1 MKAILLPVPRV
12 SHWSGGQT
20 AEIALW
26 PPQSSYADRNFL
38 WRLSSATVE
47 CETSVFTSLP
57 DYDRI
62 IALLHGELTLDAA
75 GRRVQLGVC
84 QPYAFD
90 GGTPVTSTGRAVDFN
105 LMLRKGKCRGE
116 MLGLQR
122 GEHRLASDAAFEHS
136 AHLFYAVDPLT
147 VRWKDNGCVLPAGG
161 CLQVTLC
168 SGESVQVTAEPR
180 GRAMLASIWY

>member
-26 PPQSSYADRNFL
+26 PPQSSYADRDFL

-62 IALLHGELTLDAA
+62 IALLHGELTLDVA

-90 GGTPVTSTGRAVDFN
+90 GGTPVTSTGRAV
-105 LMLRKGKCRGE
+105 R
-116 MLGLQR
+116 LQS
-122 GEHRLASDAAFEHS
+122 HAAQ
-136 AHLFYAVDPLT
+136 
-147 VRWKDNGCVLPAGG
+147 GQMQG
-161 CLQVTLC
+161 
-168 SGESVQVTAEPR
+168 
-180 GRAMLASIWY
+180 